1 MAMDDFTGFSF
12 NGTHI
17 SNLSLVRVSDGSR
30 YNENTIPTFQDKTV
44 VVPGGD
50 GTYFFGSYYTQ
61 KPFSLSVA
69 FDSLTETQFRTL
81 RSLFNAKDVGWLIFD
96 ELPFKKYLVKVQS
109 APQFKYLCFNT
120 NETSNYKIASIAN
133 NYTSST
139 ITASGRVYKGEGT
152 IQLVAYE
159 PYARSVAKYLSAY
172 TTASYPNKDEWKD
185 STGML
190 ATQGQYD
197 TCSVTNSSKTA
208 RFKLYNPGDTPAHFK
223 CTIPA
228 AAFTK
233 LQSITCDG
241 VQNVMTFTA
250 PVMKGSDVGARI
262 NSKTNLIEGVDASG
276 NATGNLYNEYIT
288 TGDFFLIPQ
297 YTDTTVA
304 LNFDINT
311 NATIT
316 SSGITLD
323 YDYLYY

>member
-1 MAMDDFTGFSF
+1 MGDFTGFSF
-12 NGTHI
+12 NGVHI
-17 SNLSLVRVSDGSR
+17 DNVHIVRVSDGSR
-30 YNENTIPTFQDKTV
+30 YNDTILPTFTDKTV
-44 VVPGGD
+44 VVPGGN

-61 KPFSLSVA
+61 KPFTLQVA
-69 FDSLTETQFRTL
+69 FDELTEENLRTL
-81 RSLFNAKDVGWLIFD
+81 RQTFNGQVVGNLVFD
-96 ELPFKKYLVKVQS
+96 EQPYKKYIVKVQS
-109 APQFKYLCFNT
+109 APQLKYLCFDVD
-120 NETSNYKIASIAN
+120 EVSNLVLPSNAN
-133 NYTSST
+133 NREMWTLT
-139 ITASGRVYKGEGT
+139 GTGRVYKGEGT

-159 PYARSVAKYLSAY
+159 PFARSVAKYLSDY
-172 TTASYPNKDEWKD
+172 TTANYPNKDEWKD

-190 ATQGQYD
+190 ADQGQYD
-197 TCSVTNSSKTA
+197 TCSITNSSKTA
-208 RFKLYNPGDTPAHFK
+208 RFKLYNPGDAPTHFK

-233 LQSITCDG
+233 LKSITCGG

-262 NSKTNLIEGVDASG
+262 NSKTNLIEGVDANG
-276 NATGNLYNEYIT
+276 KATGNLYNEYIT

-311 NATIT
+311 NAAIT
-316 SSGITLD
+316 SNGITLD